1 MDLDVECGSP
11 PGDDSMDI
19 DVECGT
25 TYIGPFGD
33 NFIVIQEM
41 KKRLNRALLKIE
53 NLEKRLDFSKTNLH

>member
-19 DVECGT
+19 DVDYGT

-33 NFIVIQEM
+33 NLIVIEEM
-41 KKRLNRALLKIE
+41 KKRLNRALIKIE
-53 NLEKRLDFSKTNLH
+53 HLEKRLEFTK